1 MRNKN
6 EKKGTWLD
14 SDLKISFA
22 SVLGFVLGATV
33 IGSTYERDEDGAY
46 RRGRA
51 DGIQECQKAVQVR
64 EGGEVDVALG

>member
-6 EKKGTWLD
+6 ENRSGAP
-14 SDLKISFA
+14 SDAKIFISLAIGFA
-22 SVLGFVLGATV
+22 LGATV

-51 DGIQECQKAVQVR
+51 DGIQECQKPSKLEKA
-64 EGGEVDVALG
+64 AKWMSH